1 MDFDMKNIVI
11 YTQDMCGYCVEA
23 IAEFE
28 SREWEYTSH
37 NIKHSDNYNNLK
49 ALLPDVRTVP
59 QIWIDDEHIGGY
71 DELLEWLF
79 IPTNAPIL
87 EPPSNAE

>member
-1 MDFDMKNIVI
+1 MKIVI
-11 YTQDMCGYCVEA
+11 YTQDMCGYCTEA
-23 IAEFE
+23 IKEFE
-28 SREWEYTSH
+28 RRDWEYTSH

-49 ALLPDVRTVP
+49 ALLPNVRTVP
-59 QIWIDDEHIGGY
+59 QIWRDDEHIGAY